1 MMPGLLVVLLL
12 AVLGMPLFAVI
23 AAIALLGFHAAG
35 YDLVAVA
42 VEYYRLGDKP
52 GLIAIPLFTLAGYL
66 LGESGTPKRLVRLSM
81 AFLGWLPGGLAIVAV
96 VACAFFTAFTG
107 ASGMTIVAIGAFL
120 YPALVR
126 ANYPRNYSLGLVTS
140 SGSLGLLFAP
150 SLPLILFGFVAGQLN
165 TTPSVSVQ
173 DLFLAGLLPGALMV
187 LMLSLHAMWVGR
199 DLPRAAAGFDRAE
212 AWAALKDARWELPL
226 PVIVLGGIYSG
237 KFAASEAAAITTLY
251 VLLVTVGIKR
261 EIRLPE
267 LPALMSEAM
276 RLVGAILIILGA
288 AGALS
293 NWLVD
298 QEVPT
303 RLFELSRAYV
313 HSAGMFLLLLN
324 LALLVVGMF
333 VDIFSA
339 IVILAPLLVPVAVG
353 YGIHPAHFGIVML
366 ANLQIGYF
374 MPPAG
379 MDLFIAA
386 YRFKTGVLELAR
398 ACIPFFLIVGLA
410 LVIITWVPW
419 LSLAFL

>member
-126 ANYPRNYSLGLVTS
+126 ANYPRDYSLGLVTS

-303 RLFELSRAYV
+303 RLFELSRSYV

-339 IVILAPLLVPVAVG
+339 IVILAPLLVPVAVA